1 LIFRVAL
8 LLVAAASCGGDG
20 RTADNLPA
28 DSVGIAIRDPGLWPV
43 MTFVPTGTEIDS
55 LPLALIDSSWS
66 LATPLDVSMLPQHD
80 STGVFGVSD
89 SVGFRFEGDFNHDGI
104 PDRARVGVYHDAQG
118 DEGSFVLILT
128 RSSLGTAAKV
138 RQALAVGAA
147 RVGRDASRIA
157 VVARRIGPELRERER
172 ASVSRPRGRRMPRA
186 HEIGITTIDW
196 RDEHARPGA
205 ASGERKPI
213 AVRRPRRLIRTA
225 RFGQR
230 DLARRR

>member
-104 PDRARVGVYHDAQG
+104 PDRARGGVYHDDQG

-128 RSSLGTAAKV
+128 RSSPERWTRAFVDTEPGEPRLTVLVNDPSGLIWAECMSCGRWRPVFWSEGHYELGPP
-138 RQALAVGAA
+138 
-147 RVGRDASRIA
+147 S
-157 VVARRIGPELRERER
+157 E
-172 ASVSRPRGRRMPRA
+172 
-186 HEIGITTIDW
+186 
-196 RDEHARPGA
+196 
-205 ASGERKPI
+205 SGTSP
-213 AVRRPRRLIRTA
+213 
-225 RFGQR
+225 
-230 DLARRR
+230 